1 VTKGGRELAEPLPR
15 PISVMTSRIVAS
27 FLIGVAALA
36 AVACTPS
43 SPAGISRPAS
53 GADPRPSSA
62 DPRLCLARPG
72 WPRLTLTDTSPVPVS
87 TVQAGSRIVITVP
100 RPTPGEG
107 RATPVYVAKSG
118 LLREVCSVVLRD
130 HGRRTIFAAR
140 RAGRTYLSATV
151 ELHLAWSPS
160 PSRPAPDVAM
170 PAWGGTVIVRAG

>member
-1 VTKGGRELAEPLPR
+1 VTKSGRELAEPLPR
-15 PISVMTSRIVAS
+15 PISVMTSRIVGS

-53 GADPRPSSA
+53 SADPRPSSA

-72 WPRLTLTDTSPVPVS
+72 WPRLTLTDNSPVPVA

-100 RPTPGEG
+100 RWNWGT
-107 RATPVYVAKSG
+107 ATPVYVAKSG